1 MKRMS
6 LKATPITSSQSGLLQ
21 ALLGV
26 ACGLILG
33 ASSPAAF
40 AEKAD
45 KDKPINLEADSA
57 KYDDV
62 KQVMIAEGRVLVTK
76 GTLVLR
82 ASRLEQR
89 EDPEGNQFMVAT
101 TKVGDRVFFRQ
112 KREGL
117 DEFMEGEADRID
129 YDGKADVVRLLGKAV
144 MRRLRGAVLADEST
158 GNLIVFN
165 NTTET
170 LNINGQLATASAP
183 SQRVRMMLSPK
194 ADKAVAPAGGVP
206 TPVLRGA
213 TQVEVRQP

>member
-1 MKRMS
+1 MPTKVYP
-6 LKATPITSSQSGLLQ
+6 LGLVQ
-21 ALLGV
+21 ALCSM
-26 ACGLILG
+26 ACGLVLG
-33 ASSPAAF
+33 IASPTAL

-62 KQVMIAEGRVLVTK
+62 SQIMIAEGRVLVTK

-129 YDGKADVVRLLGKAV
+129 YDGRADVVRLSGKAV

-170 LNINGQLATASAP
+170 MSINGQPATASAP

-194 ADKAVAPAGGVP
+194 ADKTAPPTGGVAA
-206 TPVLRGA
+206 PVLRGT

>member
-1 MKRMS
+1 MIS
-6 LKATPITSSQSGLLQ
+6 LQ
-21 ALLGV
+21 AIATKFYPTSLAQAICGM
-26 ACGLILG
+26 ACGLVLG
-33 ASSPAAF
+33 SASLAAF

-57 KYDDV
+57 NYDDAR
-62 KQVMIAEGRVLVTK
+62 QIMIAEGRVLVTK

-129 YDGKADVVRLLGKAV
+129 YDGRADVVRLSGKAV

-170 LNINGQLATASAP
+170 MNINGKPATANTP

-194 ADKAVAPAGGVP
+194 ADKTSAPTGGVP
-206 TPVLRGA
+206 TPSLRGA

>member
-6 LKATPITSSQSGLLQ
+6 LKALPITSGQPGLLQ
-21 ALLGV
+21 TLLGV

-45 KDKPINLEADSA
+45 KDKPINLEADLA

-101 TKVGDRVFFRQ
+101 TKAGDRVFFRQ

-129 YDGKADVVRLLGKAV
+129 YDGKADVVRLSGKAV
-144 MRRLRGAVLADEST
+144 LRRLRGAVLADEST

-170 LNINGQLATASAP
+170 MNINGQPATASAP

-194 ADKAVAPAGGVP
+194 VDKTTPPTGGVAA
-206 TPVLRGA
+206 PVLRGA